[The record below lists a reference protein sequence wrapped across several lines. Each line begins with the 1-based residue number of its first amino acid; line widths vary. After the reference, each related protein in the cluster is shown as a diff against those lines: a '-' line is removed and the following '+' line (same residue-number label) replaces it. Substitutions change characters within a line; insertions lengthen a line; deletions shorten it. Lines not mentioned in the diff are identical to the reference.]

1 MTLDLPTLIF
11 ISSLLSVTV
20 SVLYLLQVSRRDQF
34 AEVDRSWALTFFC
47 VILATFCYGAT
58 ELAGHS
64 WWWAHPFGD
73 ALLVFAMGALWSG
86 VRAYSG
92 LPARLWLPLL
102 TAAATAATGLVA
114 GSAAGSWGS
123 VWAYV
128 PGVILWTALATRLI
142 IVGPLRTRPG
152 GTTLAAATAV
162 WCAFYVARLVI
173 VILAGAGSAVFD
185 RYVGSGIS
193 SVVNLVLIVTGAFA
207 IITMRSGEALTEI
220 VKTFRFDPYLG
231 TRTPENFRER
241 GQALLDRHRGEDPS
255 AALVLVEMREL
266 PAITDAYG
274 RPAGERAIAL
284 VARCLHHDAP
294 RESMVGSVD
303 GARSRFAVI
312 LSYADEVDARAWVRS
327 LREQLRATPL
337 VVDGDNL
344 HLSVRTAVG
353 VGSDDLGTLL
363 AHAAEEMRLAEHQ
376 DAGGS

>member
-1 MTLDLPTLIF
+1 M
-11 ISSLLSVTV
+11 
-20 SVLYLLQVSRRDQF
+20 
-34 AEVDRSWALTFFC
+34 
-47 VILATFCYGAT
+47 
-58 ELAGHS
+58 
-64 WWWAHPFGD
+64 
-73 ALLVFAMGALWSG
+73 
-86 VRAYSG
+86 
-92 LPARLWLPLL
+92 
-102 TAAATAATGLVA
+102 
-114 GSAAGSWGS
+114 
-123 VWAYV
+123 

-185 RYVGSGIS
+185 RYVGSGMS

-241 GQALLDRHRGEDPS
+241 GQALLDRHRGEDPG

-312 LSYADEVDARAWVRS
+312 LSHADEVDARAWVRS

-363 AHAAEEMRLAEHQ
+363 AHAAEEMRLAEGQ
-376 DAGGS
+376 DAAGR